1 MPATTRQVKIPHRAA
16 FSLVVAYVGRK
27 LYDQLRSVAFIVGY
41 LLVFQ
46 LFVLR
51 IPIANAAVLAF
62 GLAISVFGLA
72 LFLEGLVLGL
82 MPLGEFIGLRLPEKT
97 ILPVILAFGVA
108 LGLAA
113 TFAEPAIGALR
124 AAGSAVVPW
133 ESPLLF
139 ALLHRY
145 AEHLVAAIATGVGV
159 AVGIGMLRFAYG
171 LSIKPF
177 VFAFTL
183 ILIALTVIAAFDSAL
198 QEIIGIAWDSGGVT
212 TGPVTVPLVLA
223 LGIGVARSYGST
235 ESPTSGFGV
244 VMLASAA
251 PIVAVF
257 VLCMVLAPS
266 VPRFDS
272 REAFLSPESH
282 EQATQLFASETQF
295 EEFTK
300 QLSDDAP
307 DAELGIAAT
316 LSAYLWS
323 STRAVLLLAGG
334 FVLVLLIFV
343 RERVR
348 RQDEILLGVFLTV
361 LGLTL
366 LGGGIEL
373 GLARLG
379 DDVGRRLPVAFSSI
393 ELPEQ
398 QIRIRNFDDELLK
411 QALTPDGRSVQFFY
425 LAESD
430 RFRPVPFHP
439 QRLEASRSEYL
450 HIPGRSAVFGG
461 RWAAL
466 GQVLILVFAFGMGY
480 GATLAEPALRAL
492 GRTVEQLTVGTFRAD
507 TLIRTVSIGV
517 GIGLGM
523 GMARILWDIPL
534 PILLIPPYLLL
545 LPLTAFSAE
554 EFAAIAWDSAGVTTG
569 PVTVPLVVAMGIGVG
584 GAVGVSDGFGVL
596 ALASVYPI
604 LAVTITGI
612 MLRQHQNL
620 IMHDSERQG
629 MS

>member
-1 MPATTRQVKIPHRAA
+1 MKIPHRAA

-198 QEIIGIAWDSGGVT
+198 REIIGIAWDSGGVT

-257 VLCMVLAPS
+257 VLCMVLAPT
-266 VPRFDS
+266 VPRFES

-300 QLSDDAP
+300 RLSDDAP

-398 QIRIRNFDDELLK
+398 QIRIRNFDDELLQ

-430 RFRPVPFHP
+430 GFRPVPF
-439 QRLEASRSEYL
+439 
-450 HIPGRSAVFGG
+450 G

-534 PILLIPPYLLL
+534 PILLIPPYVLL
-545 LPLTAFSAE
+545 LPLTAVSAE

-612 MLRQHQNL
+612 MLRRHQNL

-629 MS
+629 IR

>member
-1 MPATTRQVKIPHRAA
+1 MPTANRHVRIPLRAA
-16 FSLVVAYVGRK
+16 LSLVVAYVGRK
-27 LYDQLRSVAFIVGY
+27 LFDQLRSIAFIVGY

-51 IPIANAAVLAF
+51 IPVADAMVLAF
-62 GLAISVFGLA
+62 GLALSVFGLA

-97 ILPVILAFGVA
+97 MLPVILAFGVA

-133 ESPLLF
+133 DTPLLF

-145 AEHLVAAIATGVGV
+145 TDYLVATIAAGVGV
-159 AVGIGMLRFAYG
+159 AVGMGMLRFAYG

-183 ILIALTVIAAFDSAL
+183 ILIALTIIATLDSSL
-198 QEIIGIAWDSGGVT
+198 REIIGIAWDSGGVT

-257 VLCMVLAPS
+257 LLSMVLAPT
-266 VPRFDS
+266 VPHFES
-272 REAFLSPESH
+272 REAFLASESS
-282 EQATQLFASETQF
+282 EEAQQLFASEEQF
-295 EEFTK
+295 ESYLAILNEGATE
-300 QLSDDAP
+300 S
-307 DAELGIAAT
+307 ELGIADT

-323 STRAVLLLAGG
+323 SARAVFSLTGG
-334 FVLVLLIFV
+334 FLLVLLVFV

-348 RQDEILLGVFLTV
+348 RRDEILLGIGLAI

-379 DDVGRRLPVAFSSI
+379 DDVGRRLPVAFSSM

-398 QIRIRNFDDELLK
+398 QLRVRNFDSEAVQ
-411 QALTPDGRSVQFFY
+411 QALTPDGRLVEFFY
-425 LAESD
+425 LAEPD
-430 RFRPVPFHP
+430 GFRPVPFYA
-439 QRLEASRSEYL
+439 QRLQAFGSDYL
-450 HIPGRSAVFGG
+450 HIPERSAVFGG
-461 RWAAL
+461 RWSAL
-466 GQVLILVFAFGMGY
+466 GRVLILVFAFGMGY

-492 GRTVEQLTVGTFRAD
+492 GRTVEQLTVGTFRSD

-517 GIGLGM
+517 GVGLSM

-534 PILLIPPYLLL
+534 PFLLIPPYLLL

-569 PVTVPLVVAMGIGVG
+569 PVTVPLVVAMGLGVG
-584 GAVGVSDGFGVL
+584 GVVGVSDGFGVL

-612 MLRQHQNL
+612 VLRHHQTL
-620 IMHDSERQG
+620 IMHEDEKQG
-629 MS
+629 TG